1 MKLFVIPLQLIAM
14 FGIAVIGIFV
24 LPIFVVKGM
33 SRHNVKDAVNDWNEV
48 CKYMFKWIRSW

>member
-48 CKYMFKWIRSW
+48 CKYMFKWS